1 MESLVRQDADGFEIV
16 VVDNNSTDGTKKVA
30 LGFVD
35 RDVPV
40 RYVFEAEQGLSS
52 ARNRGWR
59 EARGRYV
66 AYVDDECRMPR
77 DWIANMTATIRDHEP
92 EMLGGPY
99 DACFDE
105 PPPAWYRRPYF
116 STVWKGVTLRAM
128 GPNEFLAGGNMV
140 IRRDVFDNV
149 GAFDPTLGM
158 KGGAVAYGEET
169 AFQKRLMQVM
179 PDARRLYDPTLS
191 VDHLVRNAKLGMWEL
206 LQQRIAAGRSGWR
219 MTTLLDDAKSKQP
232 PPTRD
237 LAITAAKLCLASAD
251 RPPLQKARPLPLP
264 AKLSARGRRPFGR
277 KARPLAGRDLKTSS
291 AER

>member
-1 MESLVRQDADGFEIV
+1 
-16 VVDNNSTDGTKKVA
+16 
-30 LGFVD
+30 
-35 RDVPV
+35 V
-40 RYVFEAEQGLSS
+40 RYVFEAEQGLSP

-77 DWIANMTATIRDHEP
+77 DWIRNMTATIEAQAP

-140 IRRDVFDNV
+140 IRRDLFDHV
-149 GAFDPTLGM
+149 GTFDPALGM

-169 AFQKRLMQVM
+169 AFQKRLMQIM
-179 PDARRLYDPTLS
+179 PEAKRLYDPSLS
-191 VDHLVRNAKLGMWEL
+191 IDHLVRDAKLGIKKL

-219 MTTLLDDAKSKQP
+219 MARSLGQTESNEDVPS
-232 PPTRD
+232 RD
-237 LAITAAKLCLASAD
+237 LAITTAKLAWHVLIGMPFRKRALYPYPQNYLREVVGLTA
-251 RPPLQKARPLPLP
+251 ARL
-264 AKLSARGRRPFGR
+264 GRLLERR
-277 KARPLAGRDLKTSS
+277 RDLRS
-291 AER
+291 